1 MPLWTHTADEKK
13 EWLEANP
20 EWLNEDSL
28 AMSDHHSSTV
38 DQQPA
43 STVGKGPAST
53 VDEEPDS
60 TVDEKPDGTKFTV
73 DEQRNGDDSTFNTA
87 EISADRAVSERAD
100 TIY

>member
-53 VDEEPDS
+53 VDE
-60 TVDEKPDGTKFTV
+60 KPDGTKFTV